1 MRDPRRLAFHL
12 NLYRLAG
19 LPRVLGIEIDDQE
32 VRAVEVERMGLV
44 TREAS
49 FLTRVLW
56 GYTLRLEGGET
67 PEEIGARL
75 KTFLE
80 AMHSTTQRAVLGLR
94 PQAVRIVRTQV
105 PDGVERIRDWIED
118 NSDKL
123 LGLPIPVSE
132 LAFEYQ
138 DVPHG
143 AQPEATVDIAFV
155 RRVEVEKLL
164 AICRAANLVPLAVG
178 VGRDMQTAQP
188 QSDLRDEYRVARRL
202 AESGFDAGDHSFD
215 FLPAALK
222 EEGVKNLW
230 RRVTKR
236 VGAAAAT
243 LLLVALL
250 SEFLASVYVSSREV
264 ALEESLTSSKAS
276 LNEVTSLEQDVQA
289 LEERVAAV
297 RLGTDRTELA
307 RAMHDVASVHGQGI
321 RFHRLAIVEKK
332 SGGVSFAV
340 SAEAPSHG
348 QLAAFISSLDSAG
361 FCKDVVLL
369 KSGSGEASSG
379 QKALAGAVLFDL
391 EGQIR

>member
-1 MRDPRRLAFHL
+1 MRVSLHT
-12 NLYRLAG
+12 NLHRLAG
-19 LPRVLGIEIDDQE
+19 LSRVLGIEVDDQE

-44 TREAS
+44 TRGAS
-49 FLTRVLW
+49 FPTRLLW
-56 GYTLRLEGGET
+56 SYTLRLEGGET

-75 KTFLE
+75 RALLE
-80 AMHSTTQRAVLGLR
+80 AMHSTTQRAVLCLR
-94 PQAVRIVRTQV
+94 PQAVRVVHTQV
-105 PDGVERIRDWIED
+105 PEGVERVRDWIED

-138 DVPHG
+138 DVSPD

-164 AICRAANLVPLAVG
+164 AICRAANLVPLVLGAG
-178 VGRDMQTAQP
+178 CDMQTAQP
-188 QSDLRDEYRVARRL
+188 QSDLRDEYGAAYRL
-202 AESGFDAGDHSFD
+202 AESGFGPGDHSFD

-222 EEGVKNLW
+222 EEGVKHLW
-230 RRVTKR
+230 HRVTKR

-250 SEFLASVYVSSREV
+250 SEFLASVYVGSREG

-276 LNEVTSLEQDVQA
+276 LSEVAMLEQDVRV

-307 RAMHDVASVHGQGI
+307 RVMHDVASVHGQGI

-332 SGGVSFAV
+332 SGSLSFAV

-348 QLAAFISSLDSAG
+348 QLAAFLSSLDSAS

-391 EGQIR
+391 EGQIH

>member
-1 MRDPRRLAFHL
+1 MRLPFHT
-12 NLYRLAG
+12 NLHRLAG
-19 LPRVLGIEIDDQE
+19 FARVLGIEIDDQE
-32 VRAVEVERMGLV
+32 VRAVELERMGLV
-44 TREAS
+44 TRAAS
-49 FLTRVLW
+49 FPARMLW
-56 GYTLRLEGGET
+56 SYTLRLEGGET

-75 KTFLE
+75 RTLLE
-80 AMHSTTQRAVLGLR
+80 AMNSTTQRTALGLR
-94 PQAVRIVRTQV
+94 SQAVRIVRTEV

-132 LAFEYQ
+132 LAFEYH
-138 DVPHG
+138 DVPPG
-143 AQPEATVDIAFV
+143 AQQEATADIAFV

-164 AICRAANLVPLAVG
+164 AICRAANLVPLVLG

-222 EEGVKNLW
+222 EEGVKSLW
-230 RRVTKR
+230 QRITKR

-250 SEFLASVYVSSREV
+250 SEFLASVYVSSREA

-276 LNEVTSLEQDVQA
+276 LSEVAMLEQDVRV

-297 RLGTDRTELA
+297 RLGIDRTELA
-307 RAMHDVASVHGQGI
+307 RIMHDLASVRAPGI
-321 RFHRLAIVEKK
+321 RFHRLEIAERKT
-332 SGGVSFAV
+332 GGVAFEV
-340 SAEAPSHG
+340 SGEAPSHG
-348 QLAAFISSLDSAG
+348 QLAAFLSSLDSTS
-361 FCKDVVLL
+361 FCKNVVLL
-369 KSGSGEASSG
+369 KSGSGEASFG
-379 QKALAGAVLFDL
+379 QNGLAGAVRFDL
-391 EGQIR
+391 EGQMR